1 MNNVVIDVKTL
12 AMANL
17 AVQILLIMTVFGAV
31 YLARNKKLVK
41 HCTIIQIAVPVQ
53 IIAILLVMLPSMM
66 GFIEN
71 VPPLPFFYPE
81 MLIHHSLG
89 LVVVGLWVYINLGI
103 ERRVRMPRNRAAV
116 MWLALGAWIASLLLG
131 LSIYFTLYT

>member
-17 AVQILLIMTVFGAV
+17 AFQILLIITVFGAV

-41 HCTIIQIAVPVQ
+41 HCTVIRIAVPLQ
-53 IIAILLVMLPSMM
+53 IIAILLVMLPSML

-71 VPPLPFFYPE
+71 VPQLPFFYPE

-89 LVVVGLWVYINLGI
+89 LAVVGLWVYINLDV
-103 ERRVRMPRNRAAV
+103 ERRVKKPRNRAAV
-116 MWLALGAWIASLLLG
+116 MWLVLGVWMASIVLG
-131 LSIYFTLYT
+131 LSMYSTLYT

>member
-1 MNNVVIDVKTL
+1 MVIDVKTL

-41 HCTIIQIAVPVQ
+41 HCTIIRIAVPVQ

-116 MWLALGAWIASLLLG
+116 MWLALGAWIASLFLG

>member
-1 MNNVVIDVKTL
+1 MMIDVKTL

-41 HCTIIQIAVPVQ
+41 HCTIIRIAVPVQ

-116 MWLALGAWIASLLLG
+116 MWLALGAWIASLFLG

>member
-1 MNNVVIDVKTL
+1 MVIDVKTL

-17 AVQILLIMTVFGAV
+17 AVQILLIITVFGAV

-41 HCTIIQIAVPVQ
+41 HCTVIRIAVPLQ
-53 IIAILLVMLPSMM
+53 IIAILLVMLPSML
-66 GFIEN
+66 GLIEN

-89 LVVVGLWVYINLGI
+89 LAVVGLWVYINLDI
-103 ERRVRMPRNRAAV
+103 ERRVKMPRNRAAV
-116 MWLALGAWIASLLLG
+116 MWLALGVWIASFVLG
-131 LSIYFTLYT
+131 LSIYYALYT

>member
-1 MNNVVIDVKTL
+1 MVIDVKTL

-17 AVQILLIMTVFGAV
+17 AVQILLILTVFGAV

-41 HCTIIQIAVPVQ
+41 HCTVIRIAVPLQ
-53 IIAILLVMLPSMM
+53 IIAILLVMLPSML
-66 GFIEN
+66 GLIEN

-89 LVVVGLWVYINLGI
+89 LAVVGLWLYINLDI
-103 ERRVRMPRNRAAV
+103 ERRVKMPHNRAAV
-116 MWLALGAWIASLLLG
+116 MWLALGVWIASLVLG
-131 LSIYFTLYT
+131 LSIYYTLYT